1 MGRRFPAS
9 SAERLTSGPGNLL
22 SVVSLVS
29 RIVTVVARR
38 ELARVMSF
46 DQRGNLEIPPGDA
59 RPRMLYLHVPFCE
72 RLCPYCSFHR
82 VPFQDRLAREYFAA
96 LRKEITLYR
105 DRGYNFSGIYAG
117 GGTPTVLIDELE
129 ETLNHARQS
138 FRIGEVSVETNPNHL
153 TEPVLAA
160 LKRAGVSRLSVG
172 IQSFDDGLLRAMD
185 RFEKYGSGAAVAE
198 RLKAAL
204 GRFETLNVDMMF
216 NLPSQTPAMLDHD
229 LGILTDAR
237 LDQITYYPLMVSDDT
252 RYLVERRLGRVD
264 SRQERRFY
272 RQIVRRLVPTYTF
285 SSAWCFS
292 MRTVRSAIDEY
303 IVRHDEYAGLGSG
316 AIGYLNGRCYANTF
330 DIPTYIARVNRGE
343 SPVQAAR
350 EFSLRE
356 RMRYDFLTGLFA
368 TRLDPT
374 NLRRKYGVRLAWYL
388 GPDLLA
394 FWLAGELRWDEAGL
408 RLTQPGLYTWVI
420 MMREF
425 FSAVNNFRD
434 QCRRG
439 AVP

>member
-1 MGRRFPAS
+1 M
-9 SAERLTSGPGNLL
+9 
-22 SVVSLVS
+22 
-29 RIVTVVARR
+29 VTAVARR
-38 ELARVMSF
+38 ELGRVMSF
-46 DQRGNLEIPPGDA
+46 DQRGGLDIPAGDA

-82 VPFQDRLAREYFAA
+82 VPFEDRLARDYFAA

-105 DRGYNFSGIYAG
+105 DRGHSFSGIYVG
-117 GGTPTVLIDELE
+117 GGTPTVLADELE

-138 FRIGEVSVETNPNHL
+138 FRVSEVSVETNPNHL

-160 LKRAGVSRLSVG
+160 LKRAGVNRLSVG
-172 IQSFDDGLLRAMD
+172 IQSLDDGLLRAMG
-185 RFEKYGSGAAVAE
+185 RYEKYGSGAMVIE

-204 GRFETLNVDMMF
+204 GRFDTLNADMMF
-216 NLPSQTPAMLDHD
+216 NLPSQTPAMLDRD
-229 LGILTDAR
+229 LSILMDAR
-237 LDQITYYPLMVSDDT
+237 PDQITYYPLMVSDDT
-252 RYLVERRLGRVD
+252 RQLVERTLGRAD
-264 SRQERRFY
+264 PRSERRLY
-272 RQIVRRLVPTYTF
+272 EQIVERLVPTYAF

-292 MRTVRSAIDEY
+292 MKTTAPAIDEY
-303 IVRHDEYAGLGSG
+303 IVGHDEYAGLGSG

-356 RMRYDFLTGLFA
+356 RVRYDFLTGLFA
-368 TRLDPT
+368 TRLDADA
-374 NLRRKYGVRLAWYL
+374 LRRKYGARLAWLL

-394 FWLAGELRWDEAGL
+394 FWLAGALRRDGAGL
-408 RLTQPGLYTWVI
+408 RLTRSGLYIWVV

-425 FSAVNNFRD
+425 FTAVNNFRD

-439 AVP
+439 IVS